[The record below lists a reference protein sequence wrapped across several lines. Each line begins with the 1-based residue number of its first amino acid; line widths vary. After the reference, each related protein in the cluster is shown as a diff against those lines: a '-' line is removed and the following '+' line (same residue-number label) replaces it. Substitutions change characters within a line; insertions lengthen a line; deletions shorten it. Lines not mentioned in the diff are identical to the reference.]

1 MKVIKKGIR
10 ILGFGI
16 LILCSYVLLVLLTS
30 IIPIA
35 ATSSNKKVVDVFL
48 MTNGVH
54 TDIVVPIKSTYM
66 DWSSRVKIED
76 TKAKNR
82 NAKYV
87 AFGWGDKGFY
97 LDTPT
102 WGDLK
107 CSTALKAATGISSS
121 AMHCTFYR
129 NKKEGENVKK
139 IALSEEEYQ
148 KLITYILDSFQV
160 QSGEFIKIN
169 TNAVYG
175 ANDVFYEANGS
186 YSLMYTCNTW
196 VNQALKAANQKAA
209 LWTVFDFGIFYHYK

>member
-1 MKVIKKGIR
+1 
-10 ILGFGI
+10 
-16 LILCSYVLLVLLTS
+16 
-30 IIPIA
+30 
-35 ATSSNKKVVDVFL
+35 
-48 MTNGVH
+48 
-54 TDIVVPIKSTYM
+54 
-66 DWSSRVKIED
+66 
-76 TKAKNR
+76 
-82 NAKYV
+82 
-87 AFGWGDKGFY
+87 
-97 LDTPT
+97 
-102 WGDLK
+102 
-107 CSTALKAATGISSS
+107 
-121 AMHCTFYR
+121 MHCTFYR

-169 TNAVYG
+169 TDAVYG